1 MKQILFGV
9 AYLIVAPFLGG
20 LIMGIDRKITA
31 RMQSR
36 VGPPILQPFYDVAKL
51 FAKRNIVAN
60 RLQNPF
66 TICYLVFA
74 AFTGFLFFE
83 GSNILLIVFVLTVS
97 SVFLILAAYSANS
110 PYSYIGAERELI
122 LVMAYEPMVLVTLVG
137 FYKVAGSFQFYQI
150 IASDHPMILSLPA
163 IFIGLFVILSMKFRK
178 SPFDISF
185 SEHAHQEL
193 VKGVTTDFTG
203 KTLALAEIAHWYET
217 VYLLGLVY
225 LFFSFN
231 VVIGVA
237 ASLLVYFLEIV
248 VDNATVRAKWEFAV
262 KSAWGVSF
270 VLGFANLI
278 PLYFRL

>member
-1 MKQILFGV
+1 MKHILFGI
-9 AYLIVAPFLGG
+9 AYLILAPFVGG
-20 LIMGIDRKITA
+20 LLMGLDRKITA
-31 RMQSR
+31 RMQNR

-51 FAKRNIVAN
+51 FAKQNVVAN

-83 GSNILLIVFVLTVS
+83 GGNILLIVFVLTVS

-110 PYSYIGAERELI
+110 PYSYIGGERELL

-137 FYKVAGSFQFYQI
+137 FYKVDHSFQFYQLV
-150 IASDHPMILSLPA
+150 SSGRPMIAYLPA
-163 IFIGLFVILSMKFRK
+163 IFLGLLVILGMKLRK

-193 VKGVTTDFTG
+193 VKGVTTDFTA
-203 KTLALAEIAHWYET
+203 KTLALTEIAHWYET
-217 VYLLGLVY
+217 IYLLGLVY
-225 LFFSFN
+225 IFFSFN
-231 VVIGVA
+231 IALGIVLT
-237 ASLLVYFLEIV
+237 LLVYFLEVLI
-248 VDNATVRAKWEFAV
+248 DNATVRAKWQFAV
-262 KSAWGVSF
+262 KSAWGVSL